1 MPRVFGF
8 GPFDAGFAQWIG
20 LSIRAGFLGIG
31 REIDYL
37 ASRTRAA
44 SRAERFAWAYRCIAS
59 CLLIA
64 GQGAVFTL
72 SGVRADHPLMLITA
86 WATIFLLPRPTPR
99 VPLVVARVLAMGFTM
114 TNLAAFYDLA
124 KAKYPSVVE
133 PYGSVAGWCGIAIW
147 IALAIWVLASF
158 RDPGRAATV
167 ANSGQSV
174 SATTDFSRPSDT
186 FRNAGEDVDRIADIE
201 PAGRPNLQ
209 LIRGGRD
216 SMKLLKVPDDAE

>member
-20 LSIRAGFLGIG
+20 LCIRAGFLGIG
-31 REIDYL
+31 READHL
-37 ASRTRAA
+37 ARRARAA
-44 SRAERFAWAYRCIAS
+44 SRAERSAWVYRCIAS
-59 CLLIA
+59 CLLIV
-64 GQGAVFTL
+64 GQGAIL
-72 SGVRADHPLMLITA
+72 SLAGVRTDHPLTLIVA
-86 WATIFLLPRPTPR
+86 WATIFLLPKPTPR
-99 VPLVVARVLAMGFTM
+99 IPLVVARALAMVFTM

-147 IALAIWVLASF
+147 IALSIWVLVSL
-158 RDPGRAATV
+158 RDPGRAAAV
-167 ANSGQSV
+167 ANSGQSA

-186 FRNAGEDVDRIADIE
+186 FRNASEDVDRIADIE

>member
-20 LSIRAGFLGIG
+20 LSVRAGFLGIG
-31 REIDYL
+31 REVDHL
-37 ASRTRAA
+37 AHRARAA
-44 SRAERFAWAYRCIAS
+44 SRTERSAWAYRCIAS
-59 CLLIA
+59 CLLIV
-64 GQGAVFTL
+64 GQGAIL
-72 SGVRADHPLMLITA
+72 SLAGVRTDHPLTLIVA
-86 WATIFLLPRPTPR
+86 WATIFLLPKPTPR
-99 VPLVVARVLAMGFTM
+99 IPLVIARALAMVFTM

-133 PYGSVAGWCGIAIW
+133 PYGSVAGWGGIAIW
-147 IALAIWVLASF
+147 IALSIWILASF

-167 ANSGQSV
+167 ASSGQFA

-186 FRNAGEDVDRIADIE
+186 FRNVSEDVDRIADIE

-216 SMKLLKVPDDAE
+216 SMKLLKVPDDAD